1 MRLRISKEIEA
12 NKEEFLNLEIKEVI
26 FMAKY
31 ITLEEARDLLELNS
45 EAKEEEI
52 RRKIEKYNFQ
62 NNTQYIIY
70 K

>member
-1 MRLRISKEIEA
+1 
-12 NKEEFLNLEIKEVI
+12 
-26 FMAKY
+26 MAKY

-62 NNTQYIIY
+62 NNT
-70 K
+70 

>member
-1 MRLRISKEIEA
+1 
-12 NKEEFLNLEIKEVI
+12 
-26 FMAKY
+26 MAKY
-31 ITLEEARDLLELNS
+31 ITLEEEIDLLELNS

-52 RRKIEKYNFQ
+52 RRQIEKYNFQ

>member
-1 MRLRISKEIEA
+1 
-12 NKEEFLNLEIKEVI
+12 
-26 FMAKY
+26 MAKY

-62 NNTQYIIY
+62 NNIYYIIY

>member
-1 MRLRISKEIEA
+1 
-12 NKEEFLNLEIKEVI
+12 
-26 FMAKY
+26 MAKY
-31 ITLEEARDLLELNS
+31 INLEEARDLLELNS

-62 NNTQYIIY
+62 NNTHYIIY